1 MSTIVNI
8 KLLKTWLIKKNLYEF
23 VKEMWDSYETSP
35 FSDCW
40 LIQYL
45 CECYQYSIKHFLPQY
60 IWGEWISDEEY
71 EKIQKESGG
80 HCDVRD
86 HLLPDGTHTRNHD
99 LNIAPRHMKL
109 LANNTPILTRNGW
122 KNHGDLVVGDEVI
135 SDGGRF
141 VKVIKVHPKDVA
153 DLEVVFSNGETIKCN
168 SKHLWKVHDNFA
180 NKVKIVETEYL
191 VNKLRI
197 SPKMGNVRG
206 NGYRFHLEN
215 RTAILGEDKVLPVNP
230 YVLGAWL
237 GDGDT
242 NHQLITAGI
251 DDMEVINEVEK
262 HYRIHNKWIND
273 CGWGKSIQ
281 YEFDKIMRLDLQ
293 KLSLC
298 FPKDKDTKHIPQ
310 EYLTA
315 SVEQRLD
322 LLAGL
327 IDTDGSLIKDEHRYF
342 FITTSERL
350 KDDILTLIASFG
362 WKTSITIQK
371 ADGIISKK
379 DGYYIGFNPT
389 FEIPCRI
396 PRKQLNIF
404 SKQRRI
410 SITSIN
416 KLDIPEEG
424 NCITVEG
431 GMYLAGRTLIQT
443 HNSTIMNVLGP
454 AWTIINTPI
463 TVTSVSHSKNLSGE
477 MIIKKQKLFNS
488 EKYKYYFGNEINLG
502 LSKNTADCL
511 ELRNG
516 GKTYSVAMDKFTGFG
531 SDCFV
536 AKTRILS
543 KNGYTNIEDLNV
555 GDIVTS
561 YNLQKCKYEDS
572 KVVARRVIEDRETG
586 IITTDSG
593 RQIECTSDHRFWV
606 EDRGYQKVC
615 DIKEGSRIKIC
626 SLQSMWENDTR
637 LKRILQDMLW
647 EFNKESYL
655 YEMQLLWEYCNTFF
669 TRIDEASSKGE
680 DILLKELFIE
690 SEQLRETYKCN
701 LSRLSTMWKN
711 WSSKFS
717 DILFSR
723 VQDTGRTEEKSNT
736 RETNR
741 SLLQELWQIVFSACE
756 FKQNVLF
763 SRMCKSDAFKE
774 DDGGQQSKLQR
785 SISRISS
792 RILGQES
799 KYFGEGWL
807 LLSMLSCTIDGFS
820 IQQEWQRIYENK
832 FSSSPQRQ
840 RHIQQFRS
848 EFSNIMSNL
857 SYKDTQERIREWKPT
872 GERKTVYDIQV
883 EPNNNFFAND
893 VLVHNC
899 IINDDLISVADA
911 RMDGAVLLHA
921 RDYYKTTMPSR
932 LNNKTTGVIWHIMQ
946 RIGNGDISDLI
957 AEDKGLRLIYS
968 HTEIQAVASHDQTF
982 IYPCS
987 GMVKQIKKGDLL
999 WAERFGDYTQLKMEI
1014 GSEDFETQY
1023 NQNPGE
1029 SRLNVIKENMIHY
1042 IEDKE
1047 LEEFTA
1053 LAEFHYASHDCPV
1066 KDKETSDYHGFTEAY
1081 SKDNELVI
1089 TDAFEEHLGY
1099 VAEKELFTRMQ
1110 IIDPSI
1116 IQVVEDK
1123 ANGSALIQDLA
1134 KDVAGLVAFNPGTRS
1149 KMQRLELASVYMEKG
1164 LVRFA
1169 RTDKV
1174 MYLIQQLKKFPLIA
1188 HDDITDAFAQL
1199 VIYHF
1204 TQRQLGVYTGA
1215 FSSQNIISSE
1225 EINKTNFLIYGATI
1239 SGEIIK
1245 VTEIMQDNFTD
1256 EFIVVGERVF
1266 RGIQAF
1272 EEFSRNEVLPGN
1284 TILDTSPQN
1293 RLSMLLTNVYNVIKY
1308 DERDRDVSI
1317 NIMKT
1322 GLFKKKIKVSKECK
1336 QTINDIAKLRIT
1348 EQSRERGVD
1357 QTNTLDEGMAGC
1369 LRCVVTYVKGYSQQW
1384 Y

>member
-180 NKVKIVETEYL
+180 NKVKTVETEYL

-215 RTAILGEDKVLPVNP
+215 RTAVLGEDKVLPVNP

-237 GDGDT
+237 GDGNT

-443 HNSTIMNVLGP
+443 HNSTIMNILGP
-454 AWTIINTPI
+454 SWTIINTPV

-531 SDCFV
+531 SD
-536 AKTRILS
+536 I
-543 KNGYTNIEDLNV
+543 
-555 GDIVTS
+555 
-561 YNLQKCKYEDS
+561 
-572 KVVARRVIEDRETG
+572 
-586 IITTDSG
+586 
-593 RQIECTSDHRFWV
+593 
-606 EDRGYQKVC
+606 
-615 DIKEGSRIKIC
+615 
-626 SLQSMWENDTR
+626 
-637 LKRILQDMLW
+637 
-647 EFNKESYL
+647 
-655 YEMQLLWEYCNTFF
+655 
-669 TRIDEASSKGE
+669 
-680 DILLKELFIE
+680 
-690 SEQLRETYKCN
+690 
-701 LSRLSTMWKN
+701 
-711 WSSKFS
+711 
-717 DILFSR
+717 
-723 VQDTGRTEEKSNT
+723 
-736 RETNR
+736 
-741 SLLQELWQIVFSACE
+741 
-756 FKQNVLF
+756 
-763 SRMCKSDAFKE
+763 
-774 DDGGQQSKLQR
+774 
-785 SISRISS
+785 
-792 RILGQES
+792 
-799 KYFGEGWL
+799 
-807 LLSMLSCTIDGFS
+807 
-820 IQQEWQRIYENK
+820 
-832 FSSSPQRQ
+832 
-840 RHIQQFRS
+840 
-848 EFSNIMSNL
+848 
-857 SYKDTQERIREWKPT
+857 
-872 GERKTVYDIQV
+872 
-883 EPNNNFFAND
+883 
-893 VLVHNC
+893 

-1225 EINKTNFLIYGATI
+1225 EINKTNFLIYGATV